1 MSEVAEE
8 SIDYKEQIRQI
19 VAEFVGFIDP
29 EAGVESDE
37 SVYLGLRF
45 NILVREARSLIGEH
59 GVNLLH
65 LEYLAKRLVQ
75 KKLPGAPNFSV
86 DVNDYKM
93 RRAEFLRDEVKI
105 IAKKVRMYRKS
116 ILLKPMSAFER
127 RIIHM
132 ALAEYP
138 DITTESMGEGEGRR
152 VNIKPYP

>member
-1 MSEVAEE
+1 MVEIAEE
-8 SIDYKEQIRQI
+8 PADYKEQIRQI
-19 VAEFVGFIDP
+19 LVELVRFIDP
-29 EAGVESDE
+29 EADIESDE

-59 GVNLLH
+59 GANLLH

-75 KKLPGAPNFSV
+75 KKLPDAPNFSV

-116 ILLKPMSAFER
+116 ILLKPPIQFYSRYF
-127 RIIHM
+127 I
-132 ALAEYP
+132 
-138 DITTESMGEGEGRR
+138 
-152 VNIKPYP
+152 